1 MTDKKPAHRP
11 KGTFISIDW
20 EQVNKMCAIQCT
32 GEEIANVLGVDY
44 DTLASACKRENK
56 MLFSDYIGQRK
67 SDGKMSLRRKQF
79 STAMEGNPTMLVWLG
94 KNWLKQTDKSEVA
107 ITEHKI
113 TGFEVVA
120 DES

>member
-1 MTDKKPAHRP
+1 MTDKKPPHRP

-67 SDGKMSLRRKQF
+67 SDGKMSL
-79 STAMEGNPTMLVWLG
+79 
-94 KNWLKQTDKSEVA
+94 KQTDKSEVA

>member
-1 MTDKKPAHRP
+1 MTDKKPPHRP

-67 SDGKMSLRRKQF
+67 SDGKMSLR
-79 STAMEGNPTMLVWLG
+79 PTMLVWLG